1 MPAYDILKEKHILA
15 VDDEPDVLEVV
26 SDELDLCRVTTA
38 KDFATASKLM
48 EEGRFDLVILDIMG
62 VRGFDLLDIATA
74 KKMPAV
80 MLTAHAMTPESLQE
94 AVNRGAVSFL
104 PKEELHRLSELTA
117 EILELVGQ
125 GQTHWSRLA
134 GRLGSRFRELW
145 GEAWEEIK
153 FPPDSKISW

>member
-1 MPAYDILKEKHILA
+1 MPAHDILKEKHILA

-26 SDELDLCRVTTA
+26 SDELDLSQVTTA
-38 KDFATASKLM
+38 KDFATASKLL
-48 EEGRFDLVILDIMG
+48 EEERFDLVILDIMG

-125 GQTHWSRLA
+125 GKTHWSKLG

>member
-1 MPAYDILKEKHILA
+1 MPTYDILKEKHILV
-15 VDDEPDVLEVV
+15 VDDEPDVLGVV
-26 SDELDLCRVTTA
+26 SDELDLSHVTTA

-74 KKMPAV
+74 KKIPAV

-125 GQTHWSRLA
+125 GQTHWSKLV